1 DIQRPIGWSAA
12 MVSADGADAGRGLHG
27 NAYVDNPAT
36 AARAESSMHT
46 PLGPAFSGL
55 PDSRDLADTDPAS
68 RATTGITVR
77 AAKAHADTLTAG
89 NAAQARPGGRLALFD
104 ARPASGELVA
114 LSRAEVYFDRIAARA
129 DGQVER
135 QPVQPVLAG
144 AARRAHGRR
153 QGVCRRPPRRT
164 GAAMTRHLT

>member
-1 DIQRPIGWSAA
+1 

-135 QPVQPVLAG
+135 GSLYNPYWRVRLVAPTADDRAY
-144 AARRAHGRR
+144 AAAL
-153 QGVCRRPPRRT
+153 QGGLGLP
-164 GAAMTRHLT
+164 